1 MNLSFKIINPE
12 DIHYIKQINQNDVE
26 KILQTAIS
34 IGFKSLQM
42 SETKID
48 CHSYID
54 PLKQMID
61 DSTSESKN
69 SLHLINEKLN
79 DLLHIKTNSSR
90 KGKLSEDLC
99 CQLLNH
105 KY

>member
-1 MNLSFKIINPE
+1 MELKHQTKSSSIIIE
-12 DIHYIKQINQNDVE
+12 
-26 KILQTAIS
+26 LQTAIS
-34 IGFKSLQM
+34 IGLKSLQM

-69 SLHLINEKLN
+69 SLHLIDEN
-79 DLLHIKTNSSR
+79 
-90 KGKLSEDLC
+90 
-99 CQLLNH
+99 
-105 KY
+105 